1 MEAEEE
7 RRELWELTRGKGETT
22 REWKETGLHLFFQFC
37 VFQFCVFLSGG
48 IFHNRQKAIEG
59 KTTREEGDG

>member
-7 RRELWELTRGKGETT
+7 RRELWELTRGKGEMT
-22 REWKETGLHLFFQFC
+22 RECKETGSHLF
-37 VFQFCVFLSGG
+37 FQFCVFLSGG